1 MKPTE
6 IIVKFGADVTDISVL
21 SSGNVI
27 YSRAF
32 RVAADEMDEVITLYI
47 KSEYQLLI
55 NKETA
60 ITVRKQIG
68 SALPFNEPLSAKI
81 DGYDLA
87 TGAQRSVTITNK
99 EVSTALNDCV
109 LSINNAVCTAISRSF
124 LKVSDD
130 SSIKNVTLVGD
141 SILKRM
147 AESLSM
153 AIKLPVS
160 VCDK

>member
-1 MKPTE
+1 VKPTE

-21 SSGNVI
+21 SSGKVI

-32 RVAADEMDEVITLYI
+32 RVAANEMDEVITQYI
-47 KSEYQLLI
+47 KSEHQLLI

-68 SALPFNEPLSAKI
+68 SALPINESLSANI

-99 EVSTALNDCV
+99 EVSAALSDCV
-109 LSINNAVCTAISRSF
+109 LSINNAVCTAVSRSF

-130 SSIKNVTLVGD
+130 SSIKKVTLIGD
-141 SILKRM
+141 SILRRM

-153 AIKLPVS
+153 AIKLPIS
-160 VCDK
+160 VRDN